1 MNNVVKLYD
10 NYFDSYEETYDE
22 GELNEKEGRDPKQF
36 KITRV
41 GYNQLPEWL
50 KSKNNFDEAKKLVC
64 DIRIDT
70 SNVNVGYRDKKVF
83 NDLNRQ
89 ITDVSNN
96 KVKKEDAVK
105 KLEKSISDLNQLRQE
120 ESIVFQNKTIQVVYQ
135 LFNSFGLNK
144 SLLPLFSQKEPD
156 QLRLLDYVKVSYDR
170 FYKIKNNTDN
180 NKDLMTRIK
189 DKWSKVIIIETRDAV
204 DLIDRVSKNGI
215 TYNKI
220 KTIFNDE
227 IIKLVDTIAFENSSG
242 NRTKLLKVFLDLG
255 EVFTRR
261 FCNIKI
267 FDDKYEVV
275 ELKNKAD
282 DKQSKLEN
290 EPSELDKET
299 ESKFGESIAERTK
312 LVKQKSDEQPDTT
325 DMPD

>member
-1 MNNVVKLYD
+1 
-10 NYFDSYEETYDE
+10 
-22 GELNEKEGRDPKQF
+22 
-36 KITRV
+36 
-41 GYNQLPEWL
+41 
-50 KSKNNFDEAKKLVC
+50 
-64 DIRIDT
+64 
-70 SNVNVGYRDKKVF
+70 
-83 NDLNRQ
+83 
-89 ITDVSNN
+89 
-96 KVKKEDAVK
+96 
-105 KLEKSISDLNQLRQE
+105 
-120 ESIVFQNKTIQVVYQ
+120 
-135 LFNSFGLNK
+135 
-144 SLLPLFSQKEPD
+144 
-156 QLRLLDYVKVSYDR
+156 
-170 FYKIKNNTDN
+170 
-180 NKDLMTRIK
+180 MTRIK
-189 DKWSKVIIIETRDAV
+189 DKWGKVIIIETRDAV
-204 DLIDRVSKNGI
+204 DLTDRVSKNGI

-227 IIKLVDTIAFENSSG
+227 IIKLVNTIAFENSSG

-282 DKQSKLEN
+282 DKQPKLETQN
-290 EPSELDKET
+290 EPLELDKEI

>member
-1 MNNVVKLYD
+1 M
-10 NYFDSYEETYDE
+10 
-22 GELNEKEGRDPKQF
+22 
-36 KITRV
+36 
-41 GYNQLPEWL
+41 
-50 KSKNNFDEAKKLVC
+50 
-64 DIRIDT
+64 
-70 SNVNVGYRDKKVF
+70 
-83 NDLNRQ
+83 NRQ
-89 ITDVSNN
+89 ITDISNN

-135 LFNSFGLNK
+135 LFNLFGLNK
-144 SLLPLFSQKEPD
+144 SLLPLFSQKETD
-156 QLRLLDYVKVSYDR
+156 QLRLLDYVKASYDR
-170 FYKIKNNTDN
+170 FYKIKNNIDN
-180 NKDLMTRIK
+180 NKGLMTRIK
-189 DKWSKVIIIETRDAV
+189 DKWGKVIIIETRDAV
-204 DLIDRVSKNGI
+204 DLIDWVSKNGI

-220 KTIFNDE
+220 KTIFNGE
-227 IIKLVDTIAFENSSG
+227 IIKLVDIIAFENSSG

-282 DKQSKLEN
+282 DKQPKLETQN
-290 EPSELDKET
+290 EPLELDKEI